1 MQYNQEVLE
10 YYDLT
15 PVDPGDNEY
24 YKVLWKQYLRKLSK
38 IDQPKDVLDAKL
50 VHIRS
55 TILEKEYNE
64 KTGEEITT
72 SAIQYNPLGPNYK
85 NLFFEFANLELN
97 DQAILKFVNKYGLL
111 GSGIIQNNP
120 YSEFESSR
128 HSIVHGI
135 TDDLETDKSKNIVEL
150 INCWYW
156 EIINMK
162 SLINNWI
169 LYQEKKY
176 NILLKKF
183 KIYEVGKKK
192 TWEFKDDNA
201 IFKNNYG
208 NFIIGFHSNGHNLFF
223 KDKTEI
229 KIKETDVHSYFKKY
243 VLKVLEVFHRHRV
256 RNFYDAT
263 DNWISGEIGPTGLI
277 GALWHQAAKHIFQ
290 KETIKK
296 CLYCH
301 NPFIIRA
308 GESRLSKKYCSN
320 IHAAQYNRDKSFRKR
335 IVAFFKKKQQIVED
349 GLGNFNYII
358 KDPLTN
364 DRLAGIDVSYSP
376 NFSPKSKR
384 WHFMTMQ
391 LIGRMK
397 RFSFN
402 NAYLI
407 NSNLKIYFWDLK
419 KGITGKRVKTP
430 VDAVHLDPAD
440 KISLF
445 EEDEVKKNIN
455 EVKPKIA

>member
-10 YYDLT
+10 HYDLT
-15 PVDPGDNEY
+15 SLTSGEYEY
-24 YKVLWKQYLRKLSK
+24 YKGLWTQYLRKHSK
-38 IDQPKDVLDAKL
+38 IDQPKDVFDAKL

-55 TILEKEYNE
+55 AILEREYNE
-64 KTGEEITT
+64 KTGEEIIA
-72 SAIQYNPLGPNYK
+72 SEIQYNPLGPNNK

-97 DQAILKFVNKYGLL
+97 DQAILKFVKKYGLL

-135 TDDLETDKSKNIVEL
+135 TDDPETDKSKNIVEL

-183 KIYEVGKKK
+183 KIYEVGKRK

-201 IFKNNYG
+201 SFKNDYG
-208 NFIIGFHSNGHNLFF
+208 NFIVGFHSNGHNLFF

-277 GALWHQAAKHIFQ
+277 GALWHQAAKHI
-290 KETIKK
+290 
-296 CLYCH
+296 
-301 NPFIIRA
+301 
-308 GESRLSKKYCSN
+308 CS
-320 IHAAQYNRDKSFRKR
+320 
-335 IVAFFKKKQQIVED
+335 VED
-349 GLGNFNYII
+349 
-358 KDPLTN
+358 
-364 DRLAGIDVSYSP
+364 
-376 NFSPKSKR
+376 
-384 WHFMTMQ
+384 Q
-391 LIGRMK
+391 
-397 RFSFN
+397 
-402 NAYLI
+402 
-407 NSNLKIYFWDLK
+407 
-419 KGITGKRVKTP
+419 TG
-430 VDAVHLDPAD
+430 
-440 KISLF
+440 
-445 EEDEVKKNIN
+445 
-455 EVKPKIA
+455 